1 MPSDYI
7 NHLSKDK
14 VLKKLLKSQKVF
26 RLKKRKDV
34 HLHLCGSIMSQ
45 QLSTKVADI
54 IHSRFLGLY
63 ENRVPKPDEILATP
77 FEALRAI
84 GLSNA
89 KTQYILNVARFAMEK
104 GLDHRHLS
112 KLSEEEIIVYLTGI
126 KGVGR
131 WTSEMLLMFTLGRED
146 VFPADD
152 LGIQKAMIS
161 LYGLDSKNKKKLRE
175 RMQKISANWS
185 PYRTYACLHL
195 WRWKDKT

>member
-1 MPSDYI
+1 
-7 NHLSKDK
+7 
-14 VLKKLLKSQKVF
+14 
-26 RLKKRKDV
+26 
-34 HLHLCGSIMSQ
+34 
-45 QLSTKVADI
+45 
-54 IHSRFLGLY
+54 
-63 ENRVPKPDEILATP
+63 
-77 FEALRAI
+77 
-84 GLSNA
+84 
-89 KTQYILNVARFAMEK
+89 MEK